1 MNKQAVGPRKKLS
14 VDTLSGSRLL
24 MEAVTN
30 ATRKNSMELR
40 MDDQV
45 GPRKNSMAAT
55 ACEGEVTGET
65 GSSNFPLEC
74 HSKHL
79 CSQLNS

>member
-1 MNKQAVGPRKKLS
+1 MFCFLSIGMNKQAVPKKKLS
-14 VDTLSGSRLL
+14 TGTLL

-30 ATRKNSMELR
+30 ASRKNSMELR

-55 ACEGEVTGET
+55 ACEGEVA
-65 GSSNFPLEC
+65 SR
-74 HSKHL
+74 
-79 CSQLNS
+79 